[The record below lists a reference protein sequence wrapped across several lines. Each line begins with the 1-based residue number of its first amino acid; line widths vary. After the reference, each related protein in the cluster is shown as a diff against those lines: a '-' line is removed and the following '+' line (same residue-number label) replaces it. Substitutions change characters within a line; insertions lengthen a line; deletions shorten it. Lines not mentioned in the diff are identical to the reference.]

1 MAPSRC
7 ATSITWSVGTKRNS
21 ASLSTNF
28 LMSQG
33 QATRSTLTRSRVIH
47 FIAGFS
53 FWLHRIASTAK
64 RTKIDAKRDGLSHL
78 AFLIDGN
85 TTTGQKD
92 VEALPQ
98 CIKGSGVRPQLGLDL
113 LIDPHARGVDHVD
126 HTWVLDGHIEPRCAV
141 IMPDGIRRTCNR
153 HLGQLQACGGVQRHD
168 RTPVAGDE
176 GTAAILVQVQ
186 PVWPNARD
194 GKLPGQFEGRG
205 RDHRHQCWFANID
218 KKTISRLLGDRPTWS
233 PR

>member
-1 MAPSRC
+1 MAPSRS
-7 ATSITWSVGTKRNS
+7 AISITWSVGTNRNS

-78 AFLIDGN
+78 AFRIRGN

-98 CIKGSGVRPQLGLDL
+98 CIKGCVVNHTPALDL
-113 LIDPHARGVDHVD
+113 
-126 HTWVLDGHIEPRCAV
+126 HTLPLADALPSAAAPCEPA
-141 IMPDGIRRTCNR
+141 
-153 HLGQLQACGGVQRHD
+153 
-168 RTPVAGDE
+168 
-176 GTAAILVQVQ
+176 
-186 PVWPNARD
+186 
-194 GKLPGQFEGRG
+194 
-205 RDHRHQCWFANID
+205 
-218 KKTISRLLGDRPTWS
+218 
-233 PR
+233 